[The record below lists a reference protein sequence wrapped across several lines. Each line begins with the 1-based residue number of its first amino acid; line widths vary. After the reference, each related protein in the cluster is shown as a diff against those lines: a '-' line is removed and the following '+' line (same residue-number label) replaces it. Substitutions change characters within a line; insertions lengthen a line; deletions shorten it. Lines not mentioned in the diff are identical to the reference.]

1 MQSARVPL
9 LRNGEHEEELAD
21 VVEQH
26 EEPTE
31 TTALVPTKKKSNP
44 VVIKTVTSG
53 IGNLMVAV
61 NLTANSL
68 LFINE
73 GYSGIGSLTTS
84 FQSLLLG
91 ISGGAL
97 GSVGIA
103 LGKPL
108 GEKDFIKAS
117 QIAKTSY
124 VLTAGLSLFSMAA
137 YASTYFIFPKLFSES
152 TADAASTYFLIAM
165 ANAWPGL
172 SLVTTGQLAFQ
183 SGDWLAPLLSVIAF
197 RIPAIPLSYLF
208 GNVLKMGPEGIG
220 IGNTISPWVSYV
232 CMQLWLTRKE
242 FQYLNQAPLTLSVL
256 KENLKSLGLLGA
268 RVATQRLTEWGNLA
282 AITSVLGG
290 KNDDNLTIIN
300 PSLQIMTLLNLFSQG
315 IGMGGNMILS
325 VQRSQAKQLARTALE
340 TKSLTDLGHAYE
352 AHRQM
357 KSTILK
363 TIGSG
368 VAINGAL
375 AVVLFLAREP
385 IIDLFLGDNA
395 TPEMKE
401 MAETTLWINGLGLV
415 ADALRII
422 SGTLLNTW
430 DKIIFQNFIAIAVMT
445 AIGVPLGKYAG
456 DELDSPIISMFSIR
470 TGMLLISALVNAI
483 ELFRSFKADEK
494 ELAETDRL
502 IHDES
507 GFSVNDVGNPFTVQ
521 YFAPDSGSK
530 AHDHDAEAK

>member
-1 MQSARVPL
+1 MQSAKVPL
-9 LRNGEHEEELAD
+9 LSNGEAEGELAD
-21 VVEQH
+21 VLEQH
-26 EEPTE
+26 AEPVE
-31 TTALVPTKKKSNP
+31 STALVVAKKSNP

-53 IGNLMVAV
+53 IGNLLVAV

-108 GEKDFIKAS
+108 GEKDLIKAS

-152 TADAASTYFLIAM
+152 TAHAASTYFLIAM

-220 IGNTISPWVSYV
+220 IGNTIPPWVSYV

-242 FQYLNQAPLTLSVL
+242 FQYLNQAQLTWDVL
-256 KENLKSLGLLGA
+256 KENLKSLSFLGA

-282 AITSVLGG
+282 AITSTLGG
-290 KNDDNLTIIN
+290 KNDNNLTIIN

-325 VQRSQAKQLARTALE
+325 VQRSEVKQLNRAARE
-340 TKSLTDLGHAYE
+340 TRSLTHLHQAQE
-352 AHRQM
+352 VHRHM
-357 KSTILK
+357 KSTIFK

-368 VAINGAL
+368 LAINGAL
-375 AVVLFLAREP
+375 AVAMFLAREP
-385 IIDLFLGDNA
+385 IVDFFLDDNA

-401 MAETTLWINGLGLV
+401 MAQTTLWVNGLGLV

-430 DKIIFQNFIAIAVMT
+430 DKIVFQNIVAIVVMT

-456 DELDSPIISMFSIR
+456 EELDSPIIPMFSIR
-470 TGMLLISALVNAI
+470 TGMILIAALFNAI
-483 ELFRSFKADEK
+483 ELFRSFKADER

-502 IHDES
+502 LRDES
-507 GFSVNDVGNPFTVQ
+507 GFSVNDAGNPFTVQ
-521 YFAPDSGSK
+521 YFDSNPDGK
-530 AHDHDAEAK
+530 ACDYDPEAK